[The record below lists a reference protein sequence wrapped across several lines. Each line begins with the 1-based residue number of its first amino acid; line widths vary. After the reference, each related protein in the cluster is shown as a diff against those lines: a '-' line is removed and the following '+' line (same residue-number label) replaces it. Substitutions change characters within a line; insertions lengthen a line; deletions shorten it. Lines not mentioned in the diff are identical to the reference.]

1 MGKHRRNNSNA
12 TRKAVAAS
20 AVALGAT
27 AAIASPAQAAEVVV
41 PGTGISVDIAGIETT
56 PGLNNVPGI
65 DQWIPSLSSQAA
77 PTAYAAVIDAPAA
90 EAQAAPA
97 ASTGQAIVDAARTKI
112 GSPYGWGA
120 TGPNAFD
127 CSGLTSWAYNQ
138 VGKSIPRTSQAQAAQ
153 GTPVAYSDLQAG
165 DIVAFY
171 SGATHVGIYSGHGT
185 VIHALN
191 SSTPLSEHSL
201 DYMPFHSAV
210 RF

>member
-1 MGKHRRNNSNA
+1 MGKHRRSNPRV
-12 TRKAVAAS
+12 TRNAAAVS

-27 AAIASPAQAAEVVV
+27 ATIANPAQAAEVYI
-41 PGTGISVDIAGIETT
+41 PNTGIAIEVAGIENT
-56 PGLNNVPGI
+56 PGLNNIPGI
-65 DQWIPSLSSQAA
+65 DQWIPALSSQAA
-77 PTAYAAVIDAPAA
+77 PAAYAAVVDAPV
-90 EAQAAPA
+90 AQAPA
-97 ASTGQAIVDAARTKI
+97 QPSGQAIVDAARSKI
-112 GSPYGWGA
+112 GAPYGWGA
-120 TGPNAFD
+120 VGPNAFD

-138 VGKSIPRTSQAQAAQ
+138 VGKSIPRTSQAQASQ

-191 SSTPLSEHSL
+191 SATPLSEHSL

>member
-1 MGKHRRNNSNA
+1 MGKHRRSNSRVSRNA
-12 TRKAVAAS
+12 ATVS

-27 AAIASPAQAAEVVV
+27 AVITNPAQAAEVFI
-41 PGTGISVDIAGIETT
+41 PNTGFSVEVAGIENT

-65 DQWIPSLSSQAA
+65 DQWIPALSSQAA
-77 PTAYAAVIDAPAA
+77 PAAYAAVVDAPAA
-90 EAQAAPA
+90 PVQAAPA
-97 ASTGQAIVDAARTKI
+97 QNNGQAIVDAARSKI
-112 GSPYGWGA
+112 GAPYGWGA
-120 TGPNAFD
+120 VGPNAFD

-153 GTPVAYSDLQAG
+153 GTPVAYSDLRAG

-191 SSTPLSEHSL
+191 S
-201 DYMPFHSAV
+201 F
-210 RF
+210 

>member
-1 MGKHRRNNSNA
+1 MGKHRRSNPRV
-12 TRKAVAAS
+12 TRNAAAVS

-27 AAIASPAQAAEVVV
+27 AVITNPAQAAEVVI
-41 PGTGISVDIAGIETT
+41 PNTGFSVEVAGIENT

-77 PTAYAAVIDAPAA
+77 PAAYAAVVEAPAA
-90 EAQAAPA
+90 VQAAPA
-97 ASTGQAIVDAARTKI
+97 QSTGQAIVDAARSKI
-112 GSPYGWGA
+112 GAPYGWGA

>member
-97 ASTGQAIVDAARTKI
+97 AAPVRQSLMQRAPRLVPHTVGVLPVLTLSTAPALPHGHTARLA
-112 GSPYGWGA
+112 SPSHVPPRLRLHRAPLLLTLTFRLA
-120 TGPNAFD
+120 TSLP
-127 CSGLTSWAYNQ
+127 
-138 VGKSIPRTSQAQAAQ
+138 
-153 GTPVAYSDLQAG
+153 
-165 DIVAFY
+165 
-171 SGATHVGIYSGHGT
+171 
-185 VIHALN
+185 
-191 SSTPLSEHSL
+191 STPALLMLVSTPATAPLSTH
-201 DYMPFHSAV
+201 
-210 RF
+210 

>member
-1 MGKHRRNNSNA
+1 MGKHRRSNSTAARN
-12 TRKAVAAS
+12 AVAAS

-27 AAIASPAQAAEVVV
+27 AAIASPAQAAEIVV
-41 PGTGISVDIAGIETT
+41 PNTGFSIDVAGIENT

-77 PTAYAAVIDAPAA
+77 PTAYAAVVDAPAA
-90 EAQAAPA
+90 PVQAAPA
-97 ASTGQAIVDAARTKI
+97 SNGQAIVDAARTKI
-112 GSPYGWGA
+112 GAPYGWGA
-120 TGPNAFD
+120 VGPNAFD
-127 CSGLTSWAYNQ
+127 CSGLTSWAYSQ

-191 SSTPLSEHSL
+191 SATPLSEHSL

>member
-1 MGKHRRNNSNA
+1 MGKHRQVNSNA
-12 TRKAVAAS
+12 TRNVVAAS

-27 AAIASPAQAAEVVV
+27 AAIAQPAQAAEVVI
-41 PGTGISVDIAGIETT
+41 PDTGYSVEVAGIENVQ
-56 PGLNNVPGI
+56 GINNVPGI
-65 DQWIPSLSSQAA
+65 DQWIPSLANQAS
-77 PTAYAAVIDAPAA
+77 PVAYSAVVDAPAV

-97 ASTGQAIVDAARTKI
+97 QSTGQAIVDVARSKI

-120 TGPNAFD
+120 AGPNAFD
-127 CSGLTSWAYNQ
+127 CSGLTSWAYSQ
-138 VGKSIPRTSQAQAAQ
+138 VGKSIPRTSQAQATQ

-171 SGATHVGIYSGHGT
+171 SGASHVGIYSGHGT

-191 SSTPLSEHSL
+191 ESTPLSESPI
-201 DYMPFHSAV
+201 DYMPFYSAV

>member
-1 MGKHRRNNSNA
+1 MGKHRRSNPRV
-12 TRKAVAAS
+12 TRNAAAVS

-27 AAIASPAQAAEVVV
+27 AAIANPAQAAEVYI
-41 PGTGISVDIAGIETT
+41 PNTGIAIEVAGIENT
-56 PGLNNVPGI
+56 PGLNNIPGI
-65 DQWIPSLSSQAA
+65 DQWIPALSSQAA
-77 PTAYAAVIDAPAA
+77 PAAYAAVVDAPV
-90 EAQAAPA
+90 AQAPA
-97 ASTGQAIVDAARTKI
+97 QPSGQAIVDAARSKI
-112 GSPYGWGA
+112 GAPYGWGA
-120 TGPNAFD
+120 VGPNAFD

-138 VGKSIPRTSQAQAAQ
+138 VGKSIPRTSQAQASQ

-191 SSTPLSEHSL
+191 SATPLSEHSL

>member
-1 MGKHRRNNSNA
+1 MGKHRRSNPRV
-12 TRKAVAAS
+12 TRNAAAVS

-27 AAIASPAQAAEVVV
+27 ATIANPAQAAEVYI
-41 PGTGISVDIAGIETT
+41 PNTGIAIEVAGIENT
-56 PGLNNVPGI
+56 PGLNNIPGI
-65 DQWIPSLSSQAA
+65 DQWIPALSSQAA
-77 PTAYAAVIDAPAA
+77 PAAYAAVVDAPV
-90 EAQAAPA
+90 AQAPA
-97 ASTGQAIVDAARTKI
+97 QPSGQAIVDAARSKI
-112 GSPYGWGA
+112 GAPYGWGA
-120 TGPNAFD
+120 VGPNAFD

-138 VGKSIPRTSQAQAAQ
+138 VGKSIPRTSQAQASQ

-191 SSTPLSEHSL
+191 SATPLSEHSL
-201 DYMPFHSAV
+201 DYVPFHSAV

>member
-1 MGKHRRNNSNA
+1 MAKHRRSNNKSVRSA
-12 TRKAVAAS
+12 AIAS
-20 AVALGAT
+20 AVAIGAT
-27 AAIASPAQAAEVVV
+27 AVITSPAQAAEVVI
-41 PGTGISVDIAGIETT
+41 PNTGYSVDVAGIENT
-56 PGLNNVPGI
+56 PGINTVPGI

-77 PTAYAAVIDAPAA
+77 PAAYSASVDATPVS
-90 EAQAAPA
+90 APVQ
-97 ASTGQAIVDAARTKI
+97 STGQAIVDAARTKI
-112 GSPYGWGA
+112 GAPYGWGA
-120 TGPNAFD
+120 TGPNTFD

-138 VGKSIPRTSQAQAAQ
+138 VGKSIPRTSQAQASQ